1 MYSDISILIIAS
13 SSPNIASAKAFESSV
28 FPTPVGP
35 KNINEPIGFLGSL
48 RPTLERL
55 IAFDNAS
62 TAGS

>member
-1 MYSDISILIIAS
+1 MNSDISTLIMAS

-48 RPTLERL
+48 SPTLDLL
-55 IAFDNAS
+55 IALDKAS